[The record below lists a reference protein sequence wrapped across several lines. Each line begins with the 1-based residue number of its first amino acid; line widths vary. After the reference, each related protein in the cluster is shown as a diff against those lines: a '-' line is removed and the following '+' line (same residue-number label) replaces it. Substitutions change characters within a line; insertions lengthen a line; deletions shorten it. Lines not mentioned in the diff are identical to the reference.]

1 MKESTFQSR
10 RVIAISSAHLLHDIF
25 SSFLAPLLPL
35 LIGKLGISYTV
46 AGLLN
51 VINRL
56 PMLLNPFL
64 GLLADRIHL
73 RYVVI
78 FTPLT
83 TAIAASLMGLAPGVT
98 FLAILIFVMGL
109 SAALFHVPSPV
120 MVRRVSGD
128 KIGRGMSY
136 YMFGG
141 EAART
146 IGPVIV
152 LGAVSAWG
160 IERIY
165 NLIPVAVL
173 FTLFLYYMLKDIAI
187 SDEVKQH
194 TEKLLVKATI
204 KKYSLFFL
212 LLAGYMVFFS
222 MLKSAITA
230 FLPTFLTS
238 QGKSVWFGGIALA
251 TLELAG
257 AAGTLLSGTL
267 SDKFG
272 RKKILLIS
280 TIASPVV
287 FWLFLLSPDMLK
299 LPFIALVGLFLFAGG
314 PVLLAMIQDLG
325 SDRPAFLNSIYM
337 TISFLVGAL
346 AMLVLGLLGD
356 MFGLLQ
362 AYRIVTILSLFSI
375 PFTVALTNHTAKRH
389 RKG

>member
-10 RVIAISSAHLLHDIF
+10 QVIAISSAHLLHDVF

-35 LIGKLGISYTV
+35 LIEKLGISYTL

-83 TAIAASLMGLAPGVT
+83 TAIAASLMGLAPGIT

-173 FTLFLYYMLKDIAI
+173 FTLFLFFMLKDIAI

-257 AAGTLLSGTL
+257 AAGTLMSGTL

-272 RKKILLIS
+272 RKKILLTS
-280 TIASPVV
+280 TVASPVV
-287 FWLFLLSPDMLK
+287 FWLFLQSPDFLK

-314 PVLLAMIQDLG
+314 PVLLAMIQDLD

-362 AYRIVTILSLFSI
+362 AYRIVTLLSLLSI
-375 PFTVALTNHTAKRH
+375 PFTVALTNHTSKKRAE
-389 RKG
+389 R